1 MEDLTM
7 DLEYGKLILGCVVSM
22 CLFFCVI
29 YAVNRLSETDTERCY
44 KQRTRE
50 ILERIPVDRLIQ
62 CECKSPGD

>member
-7 DLEYGKLILGCVVSM
+7 SLDYEKIILGCVVSM

-29 YAVNRLSETDTERCY
+29 YAVSKLSETDAERCY

-50 ILERIPVDRLIQ
+50 IQERIPVDRLIQ
-62 CECKSPGD
+62 CECESLGG